1 MNPNGQI
8 YMYENTAHG
17 FIHGKKLCIHG
28 KKSIHSKMRVMYV
41 NIVFNGKHILHL
53 KRGDGNYGTFIE

>member
-1 MNPNGQI
+1 MMKKRIKPWRKESI
-8 YMYENTAHG
+8 YG
-17 FIHGKKLCIHG
+17 
-28 KKSIHSKMRVMYV
+28 KMRVIYV

>member
-1 MNPNGQI
+1 MMKKWINPWRK
-8 YMYENTAHG
+8 ES
-17 FIHGKKLCIHG
+17 IHGK
-28 KKSIHSKMRVMYV
+28 MRVICV